1 MDGQACTAPAPASA
15 SQRPLTS
22 TPATPDGE
30 SPCGGAGGGVHPKVA
45 RRTQT
50 ATVRCGFEA
59 ARASTGRWMVARPER
74 FDSDRQ
80 IEGWLSATSVGR
92 TAASS
97 LQDAWTPRRRR
108 STNQGR
114 SQRRDADA
122 SARRGRVASRA
133 RDPAAPCALSTSVW
147 QGQPCHS
154 GDGPSQ
160 NRAQTLIAD
169 RCACGASDRG
179 RPRHR

>member
-122 SARRGRVASRA
+122 DASARRGRVASRA

-147 QGQPCHS
+147 GTDYFHVSFGRNPHVT
-154 GDGPSQ
+154 Q
-160 NRAQTLIAD
+160 NSAGVHVR
-169 RCACGASDRG
+169 
-179 RPRHR
+179 RPKCDCLK